1 MHHGGILEKRAYF
14 QEHSI
19 YILLAFGS
27 SSFVHANEKKLLLLL
42 LFIPII
48 VVILISN
55 KHQIMIVYTLKI
67 VSNHCHIS
75 TCVCAI

>member
-14 QEHSI
+14 QEHSM

-27 SSFVHANEKKLLLLL
+27 SSFVHANEKKSLLL

-55 KHQIMIVYTLKI
+55 KHQIMIIYT
-67 VSNHCHIS
+67 
-75 TCVCAI
+75 

>member
-14 QEHSI
+14 LEHSI

-27 SSFVHANEKKLLLLL
+27 SSFVHANEKK
-42 LFIPII
+42 III
-48 VVILISN
+48 VTAIHSNYSCYSYFKQISN
-55 KHQIMIVYTLKI
+55 HNNTLKI

-75 TCVCAI
+75 TCVCVI

>member
-1 MHHGGILEKRAYF
+1 MHHAGILEKRAYF
-14 QEHSI
+14 QEHSM

-27 SSFVHANEKKLLLLL
+27 SSFVHANEKKSLLL

-55 KHQIMIVYTLKI
+55 KHQIMIIYT
-67 VSNHCHIS
+67 
-75 TCVCAI
+75 